1 MNLFN
6 SLEEAGKSGEIHR
19 LAVGFFDGVHLGHR
33 LVFDAV
39 QDPGEGFSI
48 LTFWPHPQSVL
59 APERAPRLITGLE
72 HKLDLFTRAGAR
84 STILVPFDRSFAG
97 IGAEEFLGLLARH
110 FPGLK
115 VVSCGPN
122 FHFGKNRAG
131 TAARLFDWARTRGIE
146 ARVPRMQQDGDGQ
159 IISSSRIRNALAGG
173 NIAPA
178 SGMLGRPY
186 AMRGTVVKG
195 RQLGRTL
202 GFPTANLESND
213 DLLLPLGV
221 YAGLARI
228 ASGDTYPAAL
238 NFGYQ
243 PSVDPANQR
252 AKIEAHLLKFNGDLY
267 GQPLEIQPRHF
278 LRKETQFGNL
288 QELQARIARD
298 VEETAGLISGH
309 TKFNRLGGR

>member
-6 SLEEAGKSGEIHR
+6 SLEEAGKSGAAIHR
-19 LAVGFFDGVHLGHR
+19 LAIGFFDGVHRGHR

-59 APERAPRLITGLE
+59 APEHAPRLITGLE
-72 HKLDLFTRAGAR
+72 HKLGLFSGAGAL

-97 IGAEEFLGLLARH
+97 IGAEEFLDLLARH
-110 FPGLK
+110 FPELK

-146 ARVPRMQQDGDGQ
+146 ARVPRMQRDGDGQ
-159 IISSSRIRNALAGG
+159 TISSSRIRQALAEG
-173 NIAPA
+173 NIPSA

-186 AMRGTVVKG
+186 AMRGTVAKG

-202 GFPTANLESND
+202 GFPTANLESSD

-221 YAGLARI
+221 YAGLARTDH
-228 ASGDTYPAAL
+228 GDIHPAAL

-243 PSVDPANQR
+243 PSVDPSNRQ
-252 AKIEAHLLKFNGDLY
+252 AKIEAHLLNFSGNLY
-267 GQPLEIQPRHF
+267 GQPLEIQPLHF
-278 LRKETQFGNL
+278 LRKETQFDNL
-288 QELQARIARD
+288 QELQARITRD
-298 VEETAGLISGH
+298 VEETAKLVPGWAKPS
-309 TKFNRLGGR
+309 

>member
-39 QDPGEGFSI
+39 QDPGESFSI

-72 HKLDLFTRAGAR
+72 HKLDLFNRAGTL

-97 IGAEEFLGLLARH
+97 IGADEFLDLLARH

-131 TAARLFDWARTRGIE
+131 TAERLFDWARTRGLE
-146 ARVPRMQQDGDGQ
+146 ARVPRMQQDKDGQ
-159 IISSSRIRNALAGG
+159 TISSSRIRSALSSGD
-173 NIAPA
+173 IPSA
-178 SGMLGRPY
+178 SRMLGRPY
-186 AMRGTVVKG
+186 AIRGTVVKG

-202 GFPTANLESND
+202 GFPTANVDSSD
-213 DLLLPLGV
+213 DLILPLGV
-221 YAGLARI
+221 YAGLVRTAK
-228 ASGDTYPAAL
+228 GDTHPAAL

-243 PSVDPANQR
+243 PSVDPTNQR
-252 AKIEAHLLKFNGDLY
+252 AKVEAHLLKFSGDLY
-267 GQPLEIQPRHF
+267 GQPLEIQPLHF
-278 LRKETQFGNL
+278 LRKEAQFGNL
-288 QELQARIARD
+288 QELQARITRD
-298 VEETAGLISGH
+298 VEETGGLISS
-309 TKFNRLGGR
+309 